1 MEGLVR
7 FLETSACRRQVGQSG
22 GNFHS
27 CRRWKPVLKEQL
39 VQEFSGKL
47 ELKTH
52 ISFDPEI
59 LPLGISP
66 TDIIKDMHK
75 NKATKIFPHRVD
87 FNKN

>member
-1 MEGLVR
+1 MLIGGRWARLGEISILV
-7 FLETSACRRQVGQSG
+7 G
-22 GNFHS
+22 GGS
-27 CRRWKPVLKEQL
+27 RWKEQL
-39 VQEFSGKL
+39 AQEFSGKL
-47 ELKTH
+47 ELKTY

-75 NKATKIFPHRVD
+75 NKAAKIFPHRVD